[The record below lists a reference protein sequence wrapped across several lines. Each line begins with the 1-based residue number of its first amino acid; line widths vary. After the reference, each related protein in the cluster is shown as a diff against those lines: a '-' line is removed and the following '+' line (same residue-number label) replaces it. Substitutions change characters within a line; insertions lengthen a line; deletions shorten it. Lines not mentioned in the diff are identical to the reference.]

1 MSLVR
6 ILNVNIL
13 QPKAP
18 FLAPY
23 KFEITFECISPLND
37 DLEFKLVYV
46 GSSKTKA
53 LDQVLD
59 SLLVGP
65 VPVGINKFVFE
76 ADAPVASK
84 IPKEDLVGLTI
95 ILLTCLYKGRMF
107 ERIGYYVD
115 NAYTDEETQNNP
127 PEVPV
132 LEKVDRSILATKPRV
147 TQFPIAWGDE
157 PTEPLQQEGANAT

>member
-23 KFEITFECISPLND
+23 KFEITFECISPLDD

-46 GSSKTKA
+46 GSPKTKA

-65 VPVGINKFVFE
+65 VPVGINKFIFE

-132 LEKVDRSILATKPRV
+132 LEKVDRNILASKPR
-147 TQFPIAWGDE
+147 
-157 PTEPLQQEGANAT
+157 